1 MTATETLRHP
11 WLTVPTLSSKDLHST
26 ISKNLMEQRSV
37 RISDKS
43 ARSTKSTKSG
53 QSIRSEHRRVA
64 PEDIEALHRD
74 PEVQAELSS
83 ICGSRTRSVKSDR

>member
-1 MTATETLRHP
+1 MTAAETLRHP
-11 WLTVPTLSSKDLHST
+11 WLTVPALSSKDLHST
-26 ISKNLMEQRSV
+26 ISKNLMEQRSG

-43 ARSTKSTKSG
+43 ARSNKSNKSG
-53 QSIRSEHRRVA
+53 RSIRSEHRRVA

-83 ICGSRTRSVKSDR
+83 ICGSRTRSLRSDR